1 MGINIEPIISDD
13 EILVRGL
20 VHPLFA
26 KNNKMDRNALLP
38 PAEKCDVS
46 VLRLNYTNLSF
57 CKKHTKALKIGANN
71 YWGLGAFKNIH
82 ISTINI
88 SNEVE
93 LKAILICSPI
103 DESSKY
109 IEDISQ
115 VTTDT
120 LGLPMHADLRYSEP
134 VPQKGNPATKHRK
147 YAQALL
153 KLSTF
158 QKDEEPDSENW
169 NMGKLYFETK

>member
-1 MGINIEPIISDD
+1 
-13 EILVRGL
+13 
-20 VHPLFA
+20 
-26 KNNKMDRNALLP
+26 MDRNALLP

-57 CKKHTKALKIGANN
+57 CKKHTKRLKIGASN

-82 ISTINI
+82 IFKINI
-88 SNEVE
+88 SSEVE
-93 LKAILICSPI
+93 LRADVICSPI
-103 DESSKY
+103 DESTKY
-109 IEDISQ
+109 IENISQ

-134 VPQKGNPATKHRK
+134 IPQKGNPATKHRK
-147 YAQALL
+147 YAQELL

-158 QKDEEPDSENW
+158 QKDEDPDSEDW
-169 NMGKLYFETK
+169 NMGDLNFETK